1 MTMPMPAGGMGPH
14 GVRLPV
20 GRGALSA
27 RQYCQDGGE
36 SLHVRYPDVHVQLAG
51 EDWNP
56 DSIVE
61 HTRSALRA
69 AGADD
74 GEIDAYLGG
83 HLTLLQAPA
92 VHDPDVGRDDLAG
105 ARSAGW

>member
-1 MTMPMPAGGMGPH
+1 MIIPVPAGGMGPH

-20 GRGALSA
+20 DRDTLSA

-56 DSIVE
+56 DRIVE
-61 HTRSALRA
+61 HTRNALRA
-69 AGADD
+69 GGAGD

-83 HLTLLQAPA
+83 NLTLL
-92 VHDPDVGRDDLAG
+92 
-105 ARSAGW
+105 